1 MFAAFPLI
9 TLQEYP
15 RRLHALVTSQR
26 MKMSVS
32 TARETEESE
41 VKYSLQEKDYTGCG
55 IWEHSNF
62 DKNAVPKDDRPLYGM
77 SAWTAIVFPGM
88 HLSSGP
94 DCGGGNICYRNEK
107 MLEKNCTEWIKLGL
121 LPERTYSDDNKSVCC
136 RLWSDMST
144 CTRNIADIVK

>member
-9 TLQEYP
+9 KLQEYP
-15 RRLHALVTSQR
+15 RRLHVLITSQVNGN
-26 MKMSVS
+26 VS
-32 TARETEESE
+32 SCHKEVKESE
-41 VKYSLQEKDYTGCG
+41 IKYSVQEKDYTGWG